1 MESKQSYI
9 ILQSMFNNIAKRY
22 PTTYKKAF
30 QILYQCILN
39 IIRHPNDISYH
50 KIFLTNQQIKNHLL
64 IIPEIL
70 DVMENIGFSKI
81 ESSSNSYLIYQGKSM
96 DTLDDC
102 ILILNKF
109 LSQNQTQMQ
118 NHTQKQFQ
126 NTFKE
131 PKLRPENNNKQQKY
145 QSFIQNQNVIDNNY
159 NINKSNTKKLNDF
172 KKVNENEKYKVVYF
186 IYDLSEGIAKGLSE
200 IALGKEIEGIWHT
213 SVYVY
218 GREYYYA
225 GGINKGQPRTT
236 KFGRPI
242 KEIDF
247 GFTNKSKNEFED
259 YLRSISKN
267 FTKNNYDLIS
277 HNCNHFSDTALY
289 FLTGNHLPNA
299 ILRQH
304 QEILKTPLGRQVRP
318 ILESLAGLG
327 NTSNQNNQNN
337 PLIFIPFLFG
347 EILNNSNKHA
357 YKK

>member
-1 MESKQSYI
+1 
-9 ILQSMFNNIAKRY
+9 
-22 PTTYKKAF
+22 
-30 QILYQCILN
+30 
-39 IIRHPNDISYH
+39 
-50 KIFLTNQQIKNHLL
+50 
-64 IIPEIL
+64 
-70 DVMENIGFSKI
+70 
-81 ESSSNSYLIYQGKSM
+81 
-96 DTLDDC
+96 
-102 ILILNKF
+102 
-109 LSQNQTQMQ
+109 MQ

-225 GGINKGQPRTT
+225 GGINKSQPKTT
-236 KFGRPI
+236 KFGKPI

-247 GFTNKSKNEFED
+247 GFTNKSKKQFED
-259 YLRSISKN
+259 YLRSINKN

-277 HNCNHFSDTALY
+277 L
-289 FLTGNHLPNA
+289 
-299 ILRQH
+299 
-304 QEILKTPLGRQVRP
+304 
-318 ILESLAGLG
+318 
-327 NTSNQNNQNN
+327 
-337 PLIFIPFLFG
+337 
-347 EILNNSNKHA
+347 
-357 YKK
+357 